1 MVATVGRA
9 RGGPAGVA
17 DEPVMSR
24 APGPPLFPGSHLKSP
39 FLSARA
45 GASGDKGRRRR
56 GRSGT
61 PPFRSAFPVLG
72 PQEAPRAARAPAQ
85 HAGRALPLGA
95 RRPALR

>member
-45 GASGDKGRRRR
+45 GRAETKAGGAEDGAERPLLEAPFQSWGRRRLR
-56 GRSGT
+56 AQLGLPRST
-61 PPFRSAFPVLG
+61 R
-72 PQEAPRAARAPAQ
+72 
-85 HAGRALPLGA
+85 GA
-95 RRPALR
+95 RCP